1 MPRERT
7 VPVPLVAVVPPHG
20 PQFAAQAV
28 DHAVGVEGRAGGV
41 VVDGGGHG
49 DINLT
54 MGVYTHSYREDEAAA
69 VNKLPDLSHDP
80 TRQRATGTA
89 DPHADDRDDAR
100 LALCLAQ
107 TGGLHE
113 TAIDSKRRSTCDHA
127 AKAHAGV
134 AELADAADSKS
145 AGS

>member
-1 MPRERT
+1 MSLDQTNLNHIADLGYE
-7 VPVPLVAVVPPHG
+7 VAVEPG
-20 PQFAAQAV
+20 AV
-28 DHAVGVEGRAGGV
+28 
-41 VVDGGGHG
+41 
-49 DINLT
+49 
-54 MGVYTHSYREDEAAA
+54 
-69 VNKLPDLSHDP
+69 
-80 TRQRATGTA
+80 TGT
-89 DPHADDRDDAR
+89 DDAQPGDRR

>member
-1 MPRERT
+1 MVNHQVNLRHTTGSFLAATGVYPKT
-7 VPVPLVAVVPPHG
+7 
-20 PQFAAQAV
+20 AQAIMW
-28 DHAVGVEGRAGGV
+28 HSN
-41 VVDGGGHG
+41 
-49 DINLT
+49 INLT
-54 MGVYTHSYREDEAAA
+54 MGIYTHRYREDEAAA
-69 VNKLPDLSHDP
+69 VDKLPDLSHDP